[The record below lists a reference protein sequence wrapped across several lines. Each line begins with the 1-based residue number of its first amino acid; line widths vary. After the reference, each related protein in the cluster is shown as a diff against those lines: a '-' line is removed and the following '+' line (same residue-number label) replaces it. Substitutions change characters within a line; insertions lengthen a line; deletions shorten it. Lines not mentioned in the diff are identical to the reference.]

1 MSIVHNKD
9 IGTKQKALAINLDR
23 KIYGSFAEIGAGQDV
38 AANFFKAGASSGT
51 IAKTMSAY
59 DMTFSDAIYGAQQ
72 GRRYVSEPRLIS
84 MLERE
89 YGLLIERLAEQRG
102 TTTTFFAFS
111 DTISALNYH
120 KTNDGH
126 GWMGVRFQL
135 EPDGEFNDV
144 VLHVKLLDN
153 DNNLQQQAVG
163 ILGVN
168 LIYACFYYHE
178 IPPVFLLSL
187 MDNLSK
193 DRIQIDMIRFEGPGF
208 TKVDNRLM
216 SLHLVKYGFSDVAVF
231 GPDGKNLQPS
241 EALYKKHIVVVR
253 GRFRPII
260 NVHLDMLHTG
270 VKQFMQEPDVD
281 KTNIVVITELT
292 LQSLKER
299 NADQTAE
306 IDEKDFLD
314 RVDILCSLGQTVLI
328 SNFHEYYKLV
338 AYLSKITKLK
348 LGVVLGYPNL
358 EYIFSEEHYG
368 DLPGGILESFA
379 TLFSRKVKLFIYP
392 TLRDGVIYNCLRFNL
407 PPHLIDLYRY
417 LIANDKIED
426 IRHYNENNLHVQ
438 TDKVLQLIRQ
448 GAPGWEEY
456 VPPEVAAMIK
466 DRRLFGYAGDGPG
479 TGATGNGET
488 TGNGEGTHNG
498 GETSNGQGTGKDP
511 GKVVD
516 AA

>member
-1 MSIVHNKD
+1 MATGNLNIVHNTD
-9 IGTKQKALAINLDR
+9 IGTKQKALAINLDP

-59 DMTFSDAIYGAQQ
+59 DMTFSDAIYGVQQ
-72 GRRYVSEPRLIS
+72 VRRYVSEQRLIS
-84 MLERE
+84 MLDHE
-89 YGLLIERLAEQRG
+89 YSLLIERLAEQRG
-102 TTTTFFAFS
+102 STTTFFAFS
-111 DTISALNYH
+111 DTMSALNYS
-120 KTNDGH
+120 KTNEGH

-135 EPDGEFNDV
+135 EPNGAFNDV

-163 ILGVN
+163 TLGVN
-168 LIYACFYYHE
+168 LMYACFYYHE
-178 IPPVFLLSL
+178 VPPVFLLSL

-193 DRIQIDMIRFEGPGF
+193 DSVQIDMIRFEGPDF
-208 TKVDNRLM
+208 AKVDNRLM
-216 SLHLVKYGFSDVAVF
+216 SLHLVKYGFSDAAAF

-241 EALYKKHIVVVR
+241 EILYKKHTVVIR

-260 NVHLDMLHTG
+260 NVHLDMLNQG
-270 VKQFMQEPDVD
+270 VKQFMEEPDVD
-281 KTNIVVITELT
+281 RKNVIVITELT
-292 LQSLKER
+292 LQALKER
-299 NADQTAE
+299 NADEGAE

-358 EYIFSEEHYG
+358 EYIFSEEHYQE
-368 DLPGGILESFA
+368 LPGGILESFA

-392 TLRDGVIYNCLRFNL
+392 TLRDGVIWNCLRFH
-407 PPHLIDLYRY
+407 PPAHLIDLYRY
-417 LIANDKIED
+417 LIANNKIED

-438 TDKVLQLIRQ
+438 TDKVLQLIKE

-456 VPPEVAAMIK
+456 VPAEVATMIK
-466 DRRLFGYAGDGPG
+466 DRHLFGYIGENNVPKEDTAAA
-479 TGATGNGET
+479 ATN
-488 TGNGEGTHNG
+488 
-498 GETSNGQGTGKDP
+498 K
-511 GKVVD
+511 
-516 AA
+516 

>member
-1 MSIVHNKD
+1 MEILHNKD
-9 IGTKQKALAINLDR
+9 IGTKQKALAINLDPE
-23 KIYGSFAEIGAGQDV
+23 IYGSFAEIGAGQDV

-51 IAKTMSAY
+51 VAKTMSAY
-59 DMTFSDAIYGAQQ
+59 DMVFSDAIYGTQE
-72 GRRYVSEPRLIS
+72 GRRYVSEPRLIA
-84 MLERE
+84 MLNHE
-89 YGLLIERLAEQRG
+89 YGLLIERLAKQRG
-102 TTTTFFAFS
+102 NTTTFFAFS
-111 DTISALNYH
+111 ATFSALNYH

-135 EPDGEFNDV
+135 KPDGKFNDV

-168 LIYACFYYHE
+168 LIYACFYYNE
-178 IPPVFLLSL
+178 YPSVFLLSL

-193 DRIQIDMIRFEGPGF
+193 DGIQIDMVRFEGPDF
-208 TKVDNRLM
+208 SKVDNRLM
-216 SLHLVKYGFSDVAVF
+216 SLHLVKYGFSDAAVF

-241 EALYKKHIVVVR
+241 EVLYKKHIVVIR

-260 NVHLDMLHTG
+260 NVHLDMLNTG

-281 KTNIVVITELT
+281 KKNVMVVTELT
-292 LQSLKER
+292 LQALKER
-299 NADQTAE
+299 DADQNGD

-314 RVDILCSLGQTVLI
+314 RVDILCSLGQTVMI

-338 AYLSKITKLK
+338 AYISKITKLK

-358 EYIFSEEHYG
+358 EYIFSEEHYL

-392 TLRDGVIYNCLRFNL
+392 TLRDGVIWNCLRFH
-407 PPHLIDLYRY
+407 PPAHLIDLYRY
-417 LIANDKIED
+417 LIANNKIED
-426 IRHYNENNLHVQ
+426 IRHYNENNLHIQ
-438 TDKVLQLIRQ
+438 TNKVLQLIKQ

-456 VPPEVAAMIK
+456 VPTEVATMIK
-466 DRRLFGYAGDGPG
+466 DRCLFGYACDSDL
-479 TGATGNGET
+479 NK
-488 TGNGEGTHNG
+488 
-498 GETSNGQGTGKDP
+498 KD
-511 GKVVD
+511 VVVKG
-516 AA
+516 

>member
-23 KIYGSFAEIGAGQDV
+23 EIYGSFAEIGAGQDV

-84 MLERE
+84 MLDRE
-89 YGLLIERLAEQRG
+89 YGLLIERLAAQRG
-102 TTTTFFAFS
+102 NTTTFFAFS

-135 EPDGEFNDV
+135 APNGEFNDV

-187 MDNLSK
+187 MDNLAK

-231 GPDGKNLQPS
+231 GSDGKNLQPS

-260 NVHLDMLHTG
+260 NVHLDMINTG

-281 KTNIVVITELT
+281 ETNVVVITELT

-392 TLRDGVIYNCLRFNL
+392 TLREGVIYNCLRFNP

-417 LIANDKIED
+417 LIANNKIED
-426 IRHYNENNLHVQ
+426 IRHYSENNLHVQ

-448 GAPGWEEY
+448 GVAGWEEY

-466 DRRLFGYAGDGPG
+466 DRRLFGFACETKPAKKDMTTTGDTPG
-479 TGATGNGET
+479 T
-488 TGNGEGTHNG
+488 
-498 GETSNGQGTGKDP
+498 
-511 GKVVD
+511 VVD

>member
-1 MSIVHNKD
+1 MNIIHNKD
-9 IGTKQKALAINLDR
+9 IGTKQKALAINLDPE
-23 KIYGSFAEIGAGQDV
+23 IYGSFAEIGAGQDV

-59 DMTFSDAIYGAQQ
+59 DMIVSDAIYGAQQ
-72 GRRYVSEPRLIS
+72 VRRYVSEQRLIA
-84 MLERE
+84 MLDHE
-89 YGLLIERLAEQRG
+89 YGLLVERLATQRG
-102 TTTTFFAFS
+102 DTTTFFAFS
-111 DTISALNYH
+111 DTFSALNYH

-135 EPDGEFNDV
+135 EPNGPFNDV

-178 IPPVFLLSL
+178 TPPLFLLSL
-187 MDNLSK
+187 MDDLTK

-216 SLHLVKYGFSDVAVF
+216 SLHLVKYGFSDAALF
-231 GPDGKNLQPS
+231 GADGKNMQPS
-241 EALYKKHIVVVR
+241 EALYKKHIVVIR

-260 NVHLDMLHTG
+260 NVHLDMLNTG
-270 VKQFMQEPDVD
+270 VKQFLQEPDVD
-281 KTNIVVITELT
+281 KNNVVVVAELT

-299 NADQTAE
+299 NADLTAE

-348 LGVVLGYPNL
+348 MGVVLGYPNL
-358 EYIFSEEHYG
+358 EYIFSEEHYN

-392 TLRDGVIYNCLRFNL
+392 TLRDGIIYNCLRFHP

-417 LIANDKIED
+417 LIANNKIED
-426 IRHYNENNLHVQ
+426 IRHYNEKNLHVQ
-438 TDKVLQLIRQ
+438 TDIVLHMIKQ
-448 GAPGWEEY
+448 GEEGWEEY
-456 VPPEVAAMIK
+456 VPAEVATMIK
-466 DRRLFGYAGDGPG
+466 DRCLFGYACEINGAAKTDDAP
-479 TGATGNGET
+479 TGSNTGN
-488 TGNGEGTHNG
+488 
-498 GETSNGQGTGKDP
+498 
-511 GKVVD
+511 VVD
-516 AA
+516 AAK